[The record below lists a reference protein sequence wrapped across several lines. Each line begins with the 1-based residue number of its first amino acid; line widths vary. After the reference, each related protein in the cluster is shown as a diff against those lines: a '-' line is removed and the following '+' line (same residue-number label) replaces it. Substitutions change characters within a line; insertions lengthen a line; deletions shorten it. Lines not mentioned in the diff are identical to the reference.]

1 MTEGRYRMKKHF
13 ITYFLALTAILPAAE
28 QLTQEEVQAH
38 VVAPRSGFVAPHLD
52 WGKDIPDTD
61 KLKAFF
67 IVPVV
72 GYRNV
77 QDLQERQKLDA
88 VIYGAR
94 SEKKFERIP
103 ELISKL
109 SAKYDVIVLGNI
121 EFMALPNEAQFRIL
135 TAVEEGTGLVIIGE
149 RKPIAYRK
157 VLQNAVSDLK
167 FPRKFDVL
175 TANNKRPAD
184 FVKAWKLGKGRI
196 VTLNYPVARGWE
208 YYFGESL
215 LPQMPPD
222 HQYFAKMESACALVL
237 RALRYAADG
246 KDDSWTI
253 SQSGKSLKYKNIP
266 AKGITLRFRDTENN
280 ILLKKQL
287 KGGSGQFNFPVLPSG
302 KVHCDILAQD
312 GNVLKGFGSLTFY
325 CSAPHGKMSVKLA
338 EEIIPPGKPVKGN
351 LRWLRPLEQD
361 CRLRVTMI
369 DTPEYMVWEKREFNV
384 PKGVRDFEFEIR
396 GFSLPTIAGFLRCE
410 LIAPDGTVIDKA
422 EAEMFLPKKG
432 LPSYFQYGWG
442 GANTLNM
449 ARQMNDLVGW
459 QGALVHPTEVPGN
472 NLAYFN
478 QSLVSYVIRI
488 LLARGNKGEVNQAWV
503 FLNSQLGKRV
513 KDFKGDMNF
522 YRPEVQKLWR
532 DAVEYRTSV
541 VPKVYTSVY
550 SLGDENGFNYE
561 AGFGASDLASFRK
574 FVAKKYGTIAKYNQ
588 EHKTSYKSFDEVPH
602 LTLKAAKESGNYP
615 AWFDHREYM
624 ERMYAD
630 VHNFARKVIR
640 EKQPD
645 AIVGS
650 EGSEPG
656 NLELSIEEMD
666 FWGPYNN
673 TMFSEAL
680 RSFAPEKLRSLWWG
694 GGYSP
699 ADPFPNHTKYMV
711 LGTANA
717 SAYYI
722 TLGPG
727 SLTAFAG
734 DCLPAA
740 GLQKHLPLLNRFR
753 FGLGDLLNKTP
764 MATPEILLYWSHASQ
779 AASILD
785 ERLTNPQDGT
795 GTLIPFFY
803 RHALPFE
810 YVSERTINRLN
821 MPSVKVLFL
830 CGGTSL
836 SAKEV
841 KAIQTFISKGG
852 VVITDRNPGVFN
864 EYLREMKAPLF
875 GNLFDNI
882 PYAKLKQPKM
892 MDNLQ
897 VKSSRGNV
905 LTSSKALV
913 TPGSK
918 FWVERRAGK
927 GRTVTANFNFAV
939 VDASS
944 KGKNSFDAFLKKELL
959 ACGVK
964 FPARVTGCM
973 KKPVIRIREAAD
985 HKIYAISVNES
996 DAGRK
1001 LTFSIPEKAYI
1012 YDVYTGKVVNGK
1024 NFTWQNATS
1033 SEWVFGVF
1041 AKKQAA
1047 PSIKVDASVT
1057 RGQNL
1062 TIDLSGNSSS
1072 RVIGL
1077 LFKGPDG
1084 KKMYVRNMVAIL
1096 ANGKKVE
1103 FRTAFNDKP
1112 GKYTIRALD
1121 HSTGLSTVK
1130 TFIVK

>member
-1 MTEGRYRMKKHF
+1 MKMRF
-13 ITYFLALTAILPAAE
+13 ITLLFAVATAVSAVDRLT
-28 QLTQEEVQAH
+28 TEEIQAH
-38 VVAPRSGFVAPHLD
+38 VVAPRSGFTPAHLD
-52 WGKDIPDTD
+52 WGKNIPDSD
-61 KLKAFF
+61 KLKALF
-67 IVPVV
+67 IVPQVS
-72 GYRNV
+72 YRNV
-77 QDLQERQKLDA
+77 QDLTDRQKIDA

-94 SEKKFERIP
+94 TEKKFERIP
-103 ELISKL
+103 ELIHKL
-109 SAKYDVIVLGNI
+109 SGKYNVIVLGNI
-121 EFMALPNEAQFRIL
+121 EFMSLPNEAQFRIL
-135 TAVEEGTGLVIIGE
+135 TAVEEGAGLVIVGE
-149 RKPIAYRK
+149 RKNISYRK
-157 VLQNAVSDLK
+157 VLQNPVKTLN
-167 FPRKFDVL
+167 FPKRFDV
-175 TANNKRPAD
+175 TTMSNRRAVD
-184 FVKAWKLGKGRI
+184 FVKAWTLGKGRI
-196 VTLNYPVARGWE
+196 VTVRYPVARGWE

-215 LPQMPPD
+215 LPEMKPD
-222 HQYFAKMESACALVL
+222 HQYEAKQENACALLL
-237 RALRYAADG
+237 RTMRYAADG
-246 KDDSWTI
+246 KDDVWSVVQT
-253 SQSGKSLKYKNIP
+253 GKSFEFKNLP
-266 AKGITLRFRDTENN
+266 GKTLTLRFRDTENN
-280 ILLKKQL
+280 VLLTKQL
-287 KGGSGQFNFPVLPSG
+287 KSSTRKFALPSFPAG
-302 KVHCDILAQD
+302 KMYCDILIHD
-312 GNVLKGFGSLTFY
+312 GSALKGLGAISFY
-325 CSAPHGKMSVKLA
+325 ASSAHGKMSVKLA
-338 EEIIPPGKPVKGN
+338 NDVIQPGAPVKGQ

-369 DTPEYMVWEKREFNV
+369 GTPEYMVWEKRDFRIS
-384 PKGVRDFEFEIR
+384 KGVRDFDFEIR
-396 GFSLPTIAGFLRCE
+396 DFALPTIAGFLRFE
-410 LIAPDGTVIDKA
+410 MIAPDGKVIDKA

-449 ARQMNDLVGW
+449 ARQMNDLAGW
-459 QGALVHPTEVPGN
+459 QGALVHPTEVPHN

-488 LLARGNKGEVNQAWV
+488 IYARGPKGEVNPGWP
-503 FLNSQLGKRV
+503 FLR
-513 KDFKGDMNF
+513 GDLTKQMQKLKSDMSF

-532 DAVEYRTSV
+532 AAIEHRTSV
-541 VPKVYTSVY
+541 IPKVFTSVY

-561 AGFGASDLASFRK
+561 AGFGASDLPAFRK
-574 FVAKKYGTIAKYNQ
+574 FIAKKYGTIANYNK
-588 EHKTSYKSFDEVPH
+588 EHKTSYKSFAEVPH
-602 LTLKAAKESGNYP
+602 LTLKEAKAAGNYP

-630 VHNFARKVIR
+630 SHNFARNVIR
-640 EKQPD
+640 EKYPD

-673 TMFSEAL
+673 IMFSEAL
-680 RSFAPEKLRSLWWG
+680 RSFAPQKLRSLWWG
-694 GGYSP
+694 SGYGAS
-699 ADPFPNHTKYMV
+699 DPFPAHAKYMV
-711 LGTANA
+711 LGTANS

-727 SLTAFAG
+727 ALTAFAG

-740 GLQKHLPLLNRFR
+740 ALQKHLPLLNRFR
-753 FGLGDLLNKTP
+753 FGLGDLYNKTP
-764 MATPEILLYWSHASQ
+764 MAKPEILLYWSHASQ

-785 ERLTNPQDGT
+785 ERLTNPQDGY
-795 GTLIPFFY
+795 GTVIPFCY

-810 YVSERTINRLN
+810 FVSERTIDRLN

-841 KAIQTFISKGG
+841 NAIRAFVNKGG
-852 VVITDRNPGVFN
+852 VVITDRNPGMFN

-875 GNLFDNI
+875 GKLFDTI
-882 PYAKLKQPKM
+882 PFARLKQPKM

-897 VKSSRGNV
+897 VKSSRGNI
-905 LTSSKALV
+905 LSSSKALV

-918 FWVERRAGK
+918 FWVERRAGN

-944 KGKNSFDAFLKKELL
+944 KGQSSFDAFLKKELL
-959 ACGVK
+959 AYGVK
-964 FPARVTGCM
+964 FPARVTGCL
-973 KKPVIRIREAAD
+973 KHPTIRIREAED
-985 HKIYAISVNES
+985 HKLIALSVGQT

-1001 LTFSIPEKAYI
+1001 LTLSIPEKAYI
-1012 YDVYTGKVVNGK
+1012 YDVYTGKMVYGK
-1024 NFTWQNATS
+1024 EFVWQDDS
-1033 SEWVFGVF
+1033 SAVWTFGVF
-1041 AKKQAA
+1041 TKKQAA

-1084 KKMYVRNMVAIL
+1084 KKMYVRNMVAVL

-1112 GKYTIRALD
+1112 GKYTVRALD